1 MPGVELA
8 KFHQQLDHLA
18 EQMAQPEHFVHEF
31 RGILEFYSDRTYR
44 AGEKIKI
51 TLRLPSYHLPRIV
64 MQNLQQFLE
73 RKIPASDPENAVR
86 VADLLWKEPEV
97 ESKSL
102 AAQALGAVRS
112 PYPTII
118 IRVIDDWIREPI
130 EAGLLKELMD
140 KGTRTLRKDF
150 EVAWLEKITT
160 LLISTSH
167 RQIITGLLAILPL
180 IQDETFDNLPK
191 LYEMLYPVVSTPSS
205 SVLPELMDVLSALIK
220 CSPTETVS
228 YLAQLINDTHHPNLL
243 RAVRNIMPAMDTAGQ
258 ARVRQLL
265 EQEKARIRS
274 EVSIP
279 IEKGKDINKTL
290 KHRPMKKAKPLV

>member
-8 KFHQQLDHLA
+8 KFNQQLDRLA
-18 EQMAQPEHFVHEF
+18 EQMSQPERFVHEF

-73 RKIPASDPENAVR
+73 RKIPASDPEKAVR

-102 AAQALGAVRS
+102 AAQALGSVRS

-118 IRVIDDWIREPI
+118 IQVIDDWIREPI

-150 EVAWLEKITT
+150 EVAWLEKIST
-160 LLISTSH
+160 LLISTSN

-228 YLAQLINDTHHPNLL
+228 YLAQLMNDTHHPNLL

-265 EQEKARIRS
+265 EQDKARIRS

-279 IEKGKDINKTL
+279 TEKGKIINKTL
-290 KHRPMKKAKPLV
+290 KRRPMKKAKPLV